1 MTDTK
6 LTATEILHGYKGHDK
21 DLKCRGMQFEVG
33 KTYEIP
39 AGTAPVRCG
48 KVGFHWCA
56 NPMDVWLYYGVAE
69 SRFTR
74 IVAEGPHSKDDSD
87 SKVASASMVIEAE
100 ISLPDFIGAA
110 IDWVIDATKGKGY
123 NSQHAS
129 SGHYSQHAS
138 SGDFSRHASSG
149 HDSRHASSGNNS
161 RHASSG
167 NNSRHASSGDLSRI
181 ETSGECSVIAS
192 AGRATRARGKAGT
205 WISLA
210 EFDDNGKCV
219 GFATGCIGHDGLE
232 ENVWYVA
239 RGGKLIEAG

>member
-138 SGDFSRHASSG
+138 SG
-149 HDSRHASSGNNS
+149 
-161 RHASSG
+161 